1 MRFCNKQCEK
11 DAHTKEKS
19 TKKEPENHTG
29 ETEDLLKKQVEAEMK
44 RIEKNKRT
52 VNTIK
57 GNFNLVKELSS
68 GIFSKSE
75 KDKILQIEGLTKPSS

>member
-19 TKKEPENHTG
+19 TKKEPEILSG

-44 RIEKNKRT
+44 QEEKIKRRL
-52 VNTIK
+52 IK
-57 GNFNLVKELSS
+57 RRSMFNIDKELSS
-68 GIFSKSE
+68 GAWSKMGQSL
-75 KDKILQIEGLTKPSS
+75 KSINMK